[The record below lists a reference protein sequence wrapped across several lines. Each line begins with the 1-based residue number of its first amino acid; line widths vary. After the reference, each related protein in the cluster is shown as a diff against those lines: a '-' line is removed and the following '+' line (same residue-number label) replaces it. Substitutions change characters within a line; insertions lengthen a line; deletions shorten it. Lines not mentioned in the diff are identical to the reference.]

1 MALGTICLVLGTIG
15 VFLPVLPTVPFYP
28 ATAFLYAGSSE
39 KLHDWFVSTKLYKD
53 NLESYVDKKGMTM
66 PVKLRIICCVTVMM
80 GFGFFMMARKQ
91 IWIPCMIL
99 AAVWL
104 AHVVW
109 FVFFVKTIEE

>member
-1 MALGTICLVLGTIG
+1 MHMKQNKPQYRPARI
-15 VFLPVLPTVPFYP
+15 FTVAEDGFFGMYYEP
-28 ATAFLYAGSSE
+28 SE
-39 KLHDWFVSTKLYKD
+39 NRFPW
-53 NLESYVDKKGMTM
+53 MTM

-109 FVFFVKTIEE
+109 FGFFVKTIEE